1 MPIFSTKKL
10 QEESDMTE
18 LAQRNQGLNAGKED
32 FESLA
37 VSVISMAVREEG
49 TGYLETE
56 DGRWWLGTLGMDG
69 EVFLGY
75 VRRLECVAS

>member
-1 MPIFSTKKL
+1 
-10 QEESDMTE
+10 MTE
-18 LAQRNQGLNAGKED
+18 LAQRNQRLDGGKEE

-37 VSVISMAVREEG
+37 VSVISMAVREER
-49 TGYLETE
+49 TEYLESE

-69 EVFLGY
+69 ELFLGY

>member
-1 MPIFSTKKL
+1 
-10 QEESDMTE
+10 MTE
-18 LAQRNQGLNAGKED
+18 LAQRNQRLDGGKEE

-56 DGRWWLGTLGMDG
+56 DGRWWLGTLGMDA

-75 VRRLECVAS
+75 VRSLESVAN